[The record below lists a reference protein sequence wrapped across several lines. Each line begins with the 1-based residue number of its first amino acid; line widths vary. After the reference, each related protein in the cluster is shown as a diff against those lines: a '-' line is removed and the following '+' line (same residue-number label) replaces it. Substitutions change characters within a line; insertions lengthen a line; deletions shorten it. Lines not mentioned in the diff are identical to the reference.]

1 MIRSKPG
8 GKPMETKELLMQA
21 VEQAMHT
28 MKENIGGPFGA
39 ALVDSEGKV
48 YLASNSVLGTHD
60 PTAHAEVNVIRKA
73 CQDKNTH
80 DLTGCSLYTTCYPC
94 PMCLSACIWANIKEV
109 YYGCTP
115 KDAAAIGFRDDFIYS
130 FINGGCKDGSVLPI
144 HEADREVCLPLF
156 EEFAKLD
163 KELY

>member
-1 MIRSKPG
+1 MG
-8 GKPMETKELLMQA
+8 GMPMETKELLMQA
-21 VEQAMHT
+21 VETAMQT
-28 MKENIGGPFGA
+28 MQENIGGPFGA

-48 YLASNSVLGTHD
+48 YLASNSVLGGHD

-73 CQDKNTH
+73 CQDKKTH
-80 DLTGCSLYTTCYPC
+80 DLTGCVIYTTCYPC

-130 FINGGCKDGSVLPI
+130 FIDGGCTDASVLKM
-144 HEADREVCLPLF
+144 HASDRKICLPLF
-156 EEFAKLD
+156 EAYAKMG
-163 KELY
+163 KEIY